1 MEENMKRILVVD
13 DEQDLCEI
21 LKFNLETEGYEVETA
36 NSAEEALEMDIAS
49 FDLLLLD
56 VMMGGM
62 SGFQL
67 AKQLKGN
74 PMTANVPII
83 FLTARDTENDTVT
96 GSHKI
101 AFRTD
106 VKKADADYASYDGIV
121 LPGGMPGTTHL
132 MEDETVNRVIREF
145 ASEGK
150 LVAAICA
157 APSVLGNAGLLA
169 GKTATCY
176 PGVEGKLTGA
186 DFVTDPVAKDGNI
199 ITSRG
204 LGTAIDFAAEIVAY
218 LKDQE
223 AAKSMKESKNYYTS
237 FIIVFSLFLLKFI

>member
-1 MEENMKRILVVD
+1 MSRLGIFMADGCEEIEGLTVVD
-13 DEQDLCEI
+13 LVRRAGIEI
-21 LKFNLETEGYEVETA
+21 
-36 NSAEEALEMDIAS
+36 EMISVDGKKS
-49 FDLLLLD
+49 
-56 VMMGGM
+56 
-62 SGFQL
+62 
-67 AKQLKGN
+67 
-74 PMTANVPII
+74 
-83 FLTARDTENDTVT
+83 VT

-101 AFRTD
+101 TFQTD
-106 VKKADADYASYDGIV
+106 IDKAGADYTSYDGIV

-132 MEDETVNRVIREF
+132 MEDETVNRVIKEF
-145 ASEGK
+145 AQDGK

-186 DFVTDPVAKDGNI
+186 DFVIDPVAKDGNI

-223 AAKSMKESKNYYTS
+223 AAKSLKES
-237 FIIVFSLFLLKFI
+237 IVYRV